1 MTSSKKR
8 RMIIAPYAKSK
19 LSTVRVTIAIIDVNI
34 STSTPILYNTNRKM
48 LKSATRAITIMKIT
62 KLRGIHQTTVTSAMD
77 VMIAA
82 ISWSSHAT
90 AKSWSKNSGASAH

>member
-1 MTSSKKR
+1 
-8 RMIIAPYAKSK
+8 
-19 LSTVRVTIAIIDVNI
+19 
-34 STSTPILYNTNRKM
+34 M

-90 AKSWSKNSGASAH
+90 AKSWSNASGASAH